1 MDWVG
6 LENLYD
12 DPLYR
17 RIPFLLDEE
26 SVTRSLDDAM
36 SALVIAVHDRDLAR
50 VKQAIASIHDA
61 RVAYAGGA
69 GSDRHEEPQL
79 LALYLFELRGM
90 AYIRYD
96 SLQRRDARL
105 AIEDGQ

>member
-17 RIPFLLDEE
+17 RLPFLLDEE

-36 SALVIAVHDRDLAR
+36 SALVIAIHERDLTR

-61 RVAYAGGA
+61 RAGYAGNAGA
-69 GSDRHEEPQL
+69 DRHEEPQL
-79 LALYLFELRGM
+79 LALYHFELRGM

-96 SLQRRDARL
+96 SLQRRDAWL
-105 AIEDGQ
+105 AIEDGR